1 MKFTR
6 VAIILGLIISFCGIA
21 GVVALNNQARQH
33 QATPPTSTPAPATQ
47 PTTAPS
53 EAQLEQ
59 YSQDAQDAQSAQ
71 NDQLQQ
77 DLQANSVSQYYYYCW
92 DTGDPSPHHLGY
104 RVSGDHYCTDGELH
118 NAGIAGY

>member
-21 GVVALNNQARQH
+21 GAVALHDQATQH
-33 QATPPTSTPAPATQ
+33 QAAHSAPAAQ

-104 RVSGDHYCTDGELH
+104 PVSGDHYCTDGELH